1 MAPNHANASPA
12 PLGLMGFG
20 MTTVLLNL
28 HNAQI
33 VPMGSAIMAMGLIF
47 GGMTQFIAGVL
58 EYGNRNTFGMT
69 AFMAYGAFWIS
80 LAVLLFLPH
89 WGLAPESSPA
99 LMGSY
104 MWVWALFTAI
114 MAVGSLTASRMH
126 QVVFFSL
133 TLLFVLLGCA
143 EISGR
148 PMLGIVAGYDGLLC
162 GLSAI
167 YLAASEILEIQFG
180 HAVLPVGLPHAP
192 GEIPHKDD
200 LVVHIS

>member
-1 MAPNHANASPA
+1 MAHDHANANPA

-33 VPMGSAIMAMGLIF
+33 VPMGSAILAMGLVF
-47 GGMTQFIAGVL
+47 GGVTQFIAGVL

-89 WGLAPESSPA
+89 WGLAPESPPA
-99 LMGSY
+99 LLGGY

-114 MAVGSLTASRMH
+114 MAVGSLAASRMH

-143 EISGR
+143 EISSR
-148 PMLGIVAGYDGLLC
+148 AVLGVIAGYEGLVC

-167 YLAASEILEIQFG
+167 YLAASEIFEAQFG
-180 HAVLPVGLPHAP
+180 HAVLPVGLPRGA
-192 GEIPHKDD
+192 GEILHKDD